1 MTETLTTAE
10 RIARLNDQ
18 LRQGDTKIG
27 EIRITQAVK
36 ALLPEQQQNLL
47 QLLRDFNTFE
57 AGNNPYGERDF
68 LSIQL
73 DSKSYFFKIDYFDRK
88 AWLENQEVSSQCPE
102 DPDKTWRVATL
113 MQSNEY

>member
-1 MTETLTTAE
+1 MTETITTTE

-36 ALLPEQQQNLL
+36 ALIPEQQQKLL
-47 QLLRDFNTFE
+47 QLLRDFNSFE

-73 DSKSYFFKIDYFDRK
+73 DSKSYFFKIDYFDKK
-88 AWLENQEVSSQCPE
+88 AWLENQEIGSECPE